1 MNTSLIRNVV
11 SIFIAP
17 RQNSF
22 RCAKSGVRKKE
33 IEIGLIKYF
42 ICSKSTNPLDLSQ
55 KNPRAKCQYFT
66 EALAAS

>member
-42 ICSKSTNPLDLSQ
+42 VDSDSESCSDVIKSNDFFSF
-55 KNPRAKCQYFT
+55 A
-66 EALAAS
+66 E